1 MAHMLDKNKEI
12 EDFII
17 FLENNS
23 FDSENVREY
32 LMKLKLKVIFNKS
45 IGIILVLLSITL
57 IVLPLPGWIEIAT
70 IYYFNINDGITI
82 SDIVAL
88 MILVI
93 GLLFLLRERFYKSIF
108 R

>member
-1 MAHMLDKNKEI
+1 MLDKNKDI

-17 FLENNS
+17 FLESNS
-23 FDSENVREY
+23 FDSENVRDY

-57 IVLPLPGWIEIAT
+57 IVLPLPSWIKIAT
-70 IYYFNINDGITI
+70 IYYFNINDGVTI

-88 MILVI
+88 LILVI
-93 GLLFLLRERFYKSIF
+93 GLLFLLKDRLYKRIF
-108 R
+108 C